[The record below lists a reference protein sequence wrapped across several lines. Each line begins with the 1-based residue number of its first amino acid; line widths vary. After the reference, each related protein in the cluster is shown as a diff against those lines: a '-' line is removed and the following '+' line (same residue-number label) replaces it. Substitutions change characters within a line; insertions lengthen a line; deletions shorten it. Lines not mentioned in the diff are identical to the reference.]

1 MPDIESIL
9 NIIFKES
16 KKYDQS
22 DQHSL
27 AISQY
32 SLVISN

>member
-1 MPDIESIL
+1 MRNIES
-9 NIIFKES
+9 NPCIIFQES

>member
-1 MPDIESIL
+1 MPDIESNL

>member
-1 MPDIESIL
+1 MPDIEP
-9 NIIFKES
+9 NHDIIFKES